1 MLTCGYTA
9 RNHQTQAAHRGME
22 KIVND
27 KSYQDALLT
36 MGFTSDGAGTNE
48 SIRKLIGERR
58 DYWKRVFDGLGIK
71 PE

>member
-27 KSYQDALLT
+27 KSYQDALLNV
-36 MGFTSDGAGTNE
+36 GFTIDGAGTNE

-58 DYWKRVFDGLGIK
+58 EYWKQVFVGLGIK

>member
-1 MLTCGYTA
+1 
-9 RNHQTQAAHRGME
+9 ME

-27 KSYQDALLT
+27 KSYQDALLN
-36 MGFTSDGAGTNE
+36 MGFTIDGAGTNE

-58 DYWKRVFDGLGIK
+58 DYWKQVFVGLGIK

>member
-36 MGFTSDGAGTNE
+36 MGFTIDGAGTKE

-58 DYWKRVFDGLGIK
+58 DNWKRVFDGLGIK

>member
-1 MLTCGYTA
+1 
-9 RNHQTQAAHRGME
+9 ME

-58 DYWKRVFDGLGIK
+58 DNWKRVFDGLGIK